1 MAGWSILRKEFRLV
15 QFRLLYPNSAD
26 FAESPV
32 SFSTEAFTFDCDD
45 TALLSVYI
53 SILLN
58 AKFLFKFS

>member
-32 SFSTEAFTFDCDD
+32 SISTEAFTFDCDD
-45 TALLSVYI
+45 TAQLFTSMLLK
-53 SILLN
+53 
-58 AKFLFKFS
+58 AKF

>member
-15 QFRLLYPNSAD
+15 QFRLLHPNSAD

-45 TALLSVYI
+45 TALLSVY
-53 SILLN
+53 
-58 AKFLFKFS
+58 